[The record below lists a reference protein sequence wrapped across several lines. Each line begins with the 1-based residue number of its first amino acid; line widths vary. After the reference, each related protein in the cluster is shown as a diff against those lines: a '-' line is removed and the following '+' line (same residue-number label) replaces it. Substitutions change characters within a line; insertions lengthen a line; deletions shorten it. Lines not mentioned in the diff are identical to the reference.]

1 MQPGLEFLKE
11 GWGRGQGGD
20 PTHTPPV
27 RGLGAWSGW
36 SSRLEYLVR
45 GLGAWSGVEPRLESR
60 SDERAVAPMRVLIIP
75 VSPLAMKAGSLT
87 AGGLQ
92 QEAQPIHPLGCSVS
106 SEYLLCGTCKCR
118 GTQG

>member
-20 PTHTPPV
+20 PTHTPP
-27 RGLGAWSGW
+27 
-36 SSRLEYLVR
+36 VR